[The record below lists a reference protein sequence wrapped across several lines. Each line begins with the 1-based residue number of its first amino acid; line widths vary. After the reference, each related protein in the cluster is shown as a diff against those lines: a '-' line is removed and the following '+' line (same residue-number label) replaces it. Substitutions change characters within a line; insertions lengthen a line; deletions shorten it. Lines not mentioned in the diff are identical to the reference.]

1 MIMIMIINDNK
12 MIINEN
18 KMIIN
23 DPSGTSPEYLVAR
36 RRTTTSSTET
46 IAVRELTKSCTYVLL
61 TIIDHC
67 NKNL

>member
-1 MIMIMIINDNK
+1 MIINDN
-12 MIINEN
+12 
-18 KMIIN
+18 
-23 DPSGTSPEYLVAR
+23 DPAGTSPEYLVAR